1 MMQDRFK
8 FRVWCKTNQEWERD
22 EICITNRNQYLIRN
36 FAPKFTRTTDDEPQY
51 HEINFCTGLK
61 DKNGKLIYERDII
74 VIPNQY
80 PFYDYKNKED
90 MKQDLNSTEGE
101 IKGESILNY
110 IGIVEWIYS
119 QWQYVYHC
127 VNPNKR
133 GISEGI
139 NQGLN
144 DFGFDET
151 RNTCYEVIGN
161 IYENSELILEDKCK
175 YCSVE
180 AQAMVHRCPECKYN
194 PELLKDDE

>member
-1 MMQDRFK
+1 MQDRFK
-8 FRVWCKTNQEWERD
+8 FRFWDKETQTMQKSPMIELRQRMTLDTIFN
-22 EICITNRNQYLIRN
+22 
-36 FAPKFTRTTDDEPQY
+36 DDRVIFMQS
-51 HEINFCTGLK
+51 TGLK
-61 DKNGKLIYERDII
+61 DKNGKLIYEGDII

-90 MKQDLNSTEGE
+90 MKQDLNFTEGE

-127 VNPNKR
+127 VNPKKR
-133 GISEGI
+133 GISEGG

-161 IYENSELILEDKCK
+161 IYEN
-175 YCSVE
+175 
-180 AQAMVHRCPECKYN
+180 
-194 PELLKDDE
+194 PELLKGNNNG

>member
-1 MMQDRFK
+1 MQDRYKFK
-8 FRVWCKTNQEWERD
+8 IWDKTEKKFLPLDSKTENTDSWISIDNTGVYLVERD
-22 EICITNRNQYLIRN
+22 NARDVAFFTDITEDVIILQ
-36 FAPKFTRTTDDEPQY
+36 
-51 HEINFCTGLK
+51 CTGLK
-61 DKNGKLIYERDII
+61 DKNGKLIYESDII

-101 IKGESILNY
+101 IKGESVLNY

-151 RNTCYEVIGN
+151 ENTCYEVIGN
-161 IYENSELILEDKCK
+161 IYEN
-175 YCSVE
+175 
-180 AQAMVHRCPECKYN
+180 
-194 PELLKDDE
+194 PELLEVGILA

>member
-1 MMQDRFK
+1 M
-8 FRVWCKTNQEWERD
+8 
-22 EICITNRNQYLIRN
+22 
-36 FAPKFTRTTDDEPQY
+36 
-51 HEINFCTGLK
+51 K
-61 DKNGKLIYERDII
+61 DKNGKLIYEGDII

-90 MKQDLNSTEGE
+90 MKQSLNSTDGE
-101 IKGESILNY
+101 IKGESVLNY

-133 GISEGI
+133 SISEGI

-151 RNTCYEVIGN
+151 ENTCYEVISN
-161 IYENSELILEDKCK
+161 IYENPEFLERGK
-175 YCSVE
+175 
-180 AQAMVHRCPECKYN
+180 
-194 PELLKDDE
+194 

>member
-1 MMQDRFK
+1 MQDRFK
-8 FRVWCKTNQEWERD
+8 SRVWDKTTSTMHYNDFVITATGYVAKLEDLPEVARKRGVKLNAGVFLINQ
-22 EICITNRNQYLIRN
+22 TNIDFDKNCTVMLS
-36 FAPKFTRTTDDEPQY
+36 
-51 HEINFCTGLK
+51 TGLK
-61 DKNGKLIYERDII
+61 DEKGKIIFEGDII

-80 PFYDYKNKED
+80 PFYDYKNEED

-101 IKGESILNY
+101 IKGESVLNY

-144 DFGFDET
+144 YFGFDEPE
-151 RNTCYEVIGN
+151 NTCYEVIGN
-161 IYENSELILEDKCK
+161 IYEN
-175 YCSVE
+175 
-180 AQAMVHRCPECKYN
+180 
-194 PELLKDDE
+194 PELLEIGVLA

>member
-1 MMQDRFK
+1 MQDRFN
-8 FRVWCKTNQEWERD
+8 FRYVFTKNFGGKTGICYKMPIFDLDTITD
-22 EICITNRNQYLIRN
+22 EN
-36 FAPKFTRTTDDEPQY
+36 FNKVVKEYADYGYTLVSKCQ
-51 HEINFCTGLK
+51 CTGLK
-61 DKNGKLIYERDII
+61 DKNGKLIYEGDII

-80 PFYDYKNKED
+80 PFYDYKNEED

-133 GISEGI
+133 GISQGI

-151 RNTCYEVIGN
+151 ENTCYEVIGN
-161 IYENSELILEDKCK
+161 IYEN
-175 YCSVE
+175 
-180 AQAMVHRCPECKYN
+180 
-194 PELLKDDE
+194 PELLEE

>member
-1 MMQDRFK
+1 MQDRFK
-8 FRVWCKTNQEWERD
+8 FRFWDKETQTMQKSPMIELRQRMTLDTIFN
-22 EICITNRNQYLIRN
+22 
-36 FAPKFTRTTDDEPQY
+36 DDRVIFMQS
-51 HEINFCTGLK
+51 TGLK
-61 DKNGKLIYERDII
+61 DKNGKLIYEGDII

-90 MKQDLNSTEGE
+90 IKQDLDSTEGE

-127 VNPNKR
+127 VNPKKQ
-133 GISEGI
+133 GISEGV

-144 DFGFDET
+144 NFGFDET

-161 IYENSELILEDKCK
+161 IYEN
-175 YCSVE
+175 
-180 AQAMVHRCPECKYN
+180 
-194 PELLKDDE
+194 PELLDESFG

>member
-1 MMQDRFK
+1 MQDRFRY
-8 FRVWCKTNQEWERD
+8 RVFDNDDRKMHDVIFLNYENNSVEWYNDNNKKRAAFIE
-22 EICITNRNQYLIRN
+22 EVPTLQ
-36 FAPKFTRTTDDEPQY
+36 
-51 HEINFCTGLK
+51 CTGLK
-61 DKNGKLIYERDII
+61 DHNNNLIYEGDII

-127 VNPNKR
+127 VNPKKL

-151 RNTCYEVIGN
+151 ENTCYEVIGN
-161 IYENSELILEDKCK
+161 IYEN
-175 YCSVE
+175 
-180 AQAMVHRCPECKYN
+180 
-194 PELLKDDE
+194 PELLEITNKIKENK

>member
-1 MMQDRFK
+1 MEDRFK
-8 FRVWCKTNQEWERD
+8 FRFWDKE
-22 EICITNRNQYLIRN
+22 
-36 FAPKFTRTTDDEPQY
+36 ARTMQKSPRIELRQRLSLDTIFNDDRVIFMQ
-51 HEINFCTGLK
+51 CTGLK
-61 DKNGKLIYERDII
+61 DKNGKLIYEGDII

-90 MKQDLNSTEGE
+90 MKQNLNSTAGE

-133 GISEGI
+133 GISEGV
-139 NQGLN
+139 NRGLN

-151 RNTCYEVIGN
+151 ESTCYEVIGN
-161 IYENSELILEDKCK
+161 IYEN
-175 YCSVE
+175 
-180 AQAMVHRCPECKYN
+180 
-194 PELLKDDE
+194 PELLED

>member
-1 MMQDRFK
+1 MQDRFK
-8 FRVWCKTNQEWERD
+8 YRFFDVENKKMYDVKN
-22 EICITNRNQYLIRN
+22 ICFVGEPTVTVDYKPVIKKQIYKGYLI
-36 FAPKFTRTTDDEPQY
+36 Q
-51 HEINFCTGLK
+51 CTGLK
-61 DKNGKLIYERDII
+61 DKNGKLIYEGDII
-74 VIPNQY
+74 VISNQY

-127 VNPNKR
+127 VNPKKQ
-133 GISEGI
+133 GISEGV

-151 RNTCYEVIGN
+151 ENTCYEVIGN
-161 IYENSELILEDKCK
+161 IYENPELI
-175 YCSVE
+175 
-180 AQAMVHRCPECKYN
+180 
-194 PELLKDDE
+194 KDGE